1 MNNRLTIP
9 IARCLLLV
17 WLAAVPVVLSAQ
29 EEVQAEP
36 RTRHFSFGITAG
48 MDRNYHS
55 VDMVYMSD
63 MKFDKFRT
71 GTVFGLRL
79 GYAPLKWLSITEELP
94 HGPCV

>member
-29 EEVQAEP
+29 EDVQAEP

-63 MKFDKFRT
+63 MR
-71 GTVFGLRL
+71 
-79 GYAPLKWLSITEELP
+79 
-94 HGPCV
+94 